1 MATAAAL
8 QGHQPSSCPST
19 PAAARAADG
28 AAPGAVGWPP
38 VSGYGGHVL
47 GMAFTHGGTWRDMAA
62 STRPADK
69 LDPAASFPA
78 ARRGASGR
86 GGTARVVVGDLP
98 PLPRRA
104 HPPLRELKLGNWPS
118 AWRLRGH

>member
-1 MATAAAL
+1 
-8 QGHQPSSCPST
+8 
-19 PAAARAADG
+19 
-28 AAPGAVGWPP
+28 VGWPP

-62 STRPADK
+62 STRPVDT
-69 LDPAASFPA
+69 LDPAA
-78 ARRGASGR
+78 ASGSR
-86 GGTARVVVGDLP
+86 RADPAGPGRVVVGDLP

-104 HPPLRELKLGNWPS
+104 RPPLRDQKIGNWPA